1 MSGVLQR
8 RDGRVARR
16 RGFRGVAGGTPE
28 AVSDTVISPES
39 REMPRRESVP
49 VRTIATVIAMVLAT
63 VLVLLLLRAMSKILV
78 WVVIAAFFAVAL
90 HPVANRIQRRV
101 GGRRWLATLLLFL
114 VAVVLLVGITA
125 AFITPLVRQ
134 AGVLIDRAP
143 AYLDQVR
150 SGKGALGELAQRVNL
165 NDVLARNSSK
175 LKANASTLGAP
186 ALGVL
191 RGAATSAAAII
202 TIVVL
207 AYLMVLEGPQVVAGS
222 LGLLS
227 EQRQRRVRKVSADC
241 ARTVTGYLSGNL
253 LISVICGALT
263 YLTLLLLGVPYAG
276 LISLFVAVAD
286 LIPLVGATLGAVV
299 AVIAA
304 FVHDTTAGI
313 VVVVVFIVYQQLENH
328 LLQPV
333 IFARTVQLNPLAV
346 LLAILAGVELA
357 GILGALLAI
366 PVAGVIQVIVRDL
379 YDNRKGQLTPAPT
392 VGPAEQLV

>member
-1 MSGVLQR
+1 M
-8 RDGRVARR
+8 
-16 RGFRGVAGGTPE
+16 
-28 AVSDTVISPES
+28 
-39 REMPRRESVP
+39 
-49 VRTIATVIAMVLAT
+49 
-63 VLVLLLLRAMSKILV
+63 LRS
-78 WVVIAAFFAVAL
+78 
-90 HPVANRIQRRV
+90 
-101 GGRRWLATLLLFL
+101 
-114 VAVVLLVGITA
+114 
-125 AFITPLVRQ
+125 
-134 AGVLIDRAP
+134 
-143 AYLDQVR
+143 
-150 SGKGALGELAQRVNL
+150 
-165 NDVLARNSSK
+165 
-175 LKANASTLGAP
+175 
-186 ALGVL
+186 
-191 RGAATSAAAII
+191 AATSAAATI

-207 AYLMVLEGPQVVAGS
+207 AYLMVLEGPKIVDGS
-222 LGLLS
+222 LALLS

-253 LISVICGALT
+253 LISLICGVLT

-286 LIPLVGATLGAVV
+286 LIPLIGATLGAVV

-313 VVVVVFIVYQQLENH
+313 VVVVFFVVYQQLENH

-379 YDNRKGQLTPAPT
+379 YDNRKGGLKPTPT
-392 VGPAEQLV
+392 VGEAQQPI

>member
-28 AVSDTVISPES
+28 VVSDTVIPRES
-39 REMPRRESVP
+39 RETPRRESVP
-49 VRTIATVIAMVLAT
+49 VRTIATLIAMVLAT

-90 HPVANRIQRRV
+90 HPVANRIQRLV

-150 SGKGALGELAQRVNL
+150 SGQGALGELAQRVHL

-202 TIVVL
+202 TIAVL
-207 AYLMVLEGPQVVAGS
+207 AYLMVLEGPKIVAGS

-253 LISVICGALT
+253 FISVICGALT

-276 LISLFVAVAD
+276 LISLFVAD

-313 VVVVVFIVYQQLENH
+313 VVVVVFLVYQQLENH

-346 LLAILAGVELA
+346 LLTILAGVELA

-379 YDNRKGQLTPAPT
+379 YDNRKGQRTPAPT
-392 VGPAEQLV
+392 VGQAEQPV

>member
-1 MSGVLQR
+1 MSDVLQR
-8 RDGRVARR
+8 CDGRVALTQGS
-16 RGFRGVAGGTPE
+16 RGWERGTPG
-28 AVSDTVISPES
+28 AMSSPVISPEGRPTTG
-39 REMPRRESVP
+39 RERVP

-63 VLVLLLLRAMSKILV
+63 VLALLLLRAMAKILV

-90 HPVANRIQRRV
+90 HPLANRIQRRV

-114 VAVVLLVGITA
+114 VAVVVLVAVTA
-125 AFITPLVRQ
+125 AFISPLVRQ

-150 SGKGALGELAQRVNL
+150 SGKGTLGELAQRVHL
-165 NDVLARNSSK
+165 NEFLARNSSK

-191 RGAATSAAAII
+191 RSAATSAAATI

-207 AYLMVLEGPQVVAGS
+207 AYLMVLEGPKIVDGS
-222 LGLLS
+222 LALLS
-227 EQRQRRVRKVSADC
+227 EQRQRRVRTVGADC
-241 ARTVTGYLSGNL
+241 ARTVTGYLSGNV
-253 LISVICGALT
+253 LISIICGVLT
-263 YLTLLLLGVPYAG
+263 YVTLLLLGVPYAG
-276 LISLFVAVAD
+276 LIALFVAVAD
-286 LIPLVGATLGAVV
+286 LIPLIGATLGAVV
-299 AVIAA
+299 AVLAA

-313 VVVVVFIVYQQLENH
+313 VVVVVFVVYQQLENH

-333 IFARTVQLNPLAV
+333 IFARTVQLNPLTV

-366 PVAGVIQVIVRDL
+366 PVVGVIQVIVRDL
-379 YDNRKGQLTPAPT
+379 YDNRRGQRNPAPT
-392 VGPAEQLV
+392 VGEAAQPV